1 MLVYDLIT
9 ASRNICE
16 CFSER
21 RPRVIV
27 NENKFKQNKT
37 NKILFNRIVAKPRS
51 ESDELIH

>member
-9 ASRNICE
+9 ASRNSCE